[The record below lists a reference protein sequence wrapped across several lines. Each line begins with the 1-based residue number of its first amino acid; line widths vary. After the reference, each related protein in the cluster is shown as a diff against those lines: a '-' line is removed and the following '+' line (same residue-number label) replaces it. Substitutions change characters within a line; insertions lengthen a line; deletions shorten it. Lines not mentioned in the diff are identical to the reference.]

1 MSRNTY
7 PTETII
13 KCCTSYRAGTPVT
26 SIVKESGVP
35 RSTIYYWLKKHNNVS
50 DAKEIKPQKEL
61 DMFCSQYCIRWMNFK
76 I

>member
-35 RSTIYYWLKKHNNVS
+35 RSTIYYWLKKH
-50 DAKEIKPQKEL
+50 KEN
-61 DMFCSQYCIRWMNFK
+61 W
-76 I
+76 

>member
-50 DAKEIKPQKEL
+50 DAKEIKP
-61 DMFCSQYCIRWMNFK
+61 
-76 I
+76 